1 MRYVLQFVVPA
12 LIVAVVV
19 YLVARRRRE
28 ASSAGASDFLNIM
41 QLLIVGAVVAWLA
54 FVAALELTQ

>member
-28 ASSAGASDFLNIM
+28 AWSAGASDFLNIM
-41 QLLIVGAVVAWLA
+41 LLLIVGAVVAWLA